1 MWNSLNTKLIQYLCQ
16 MNYLKAKRDI
26 EFFKRNLYSQKL
38 IFLTKASVSAE
49 GPQSTAEVLQR
60 EGKWNSSWAY
70 NYQRKLRVT
79 HVNK

>member
-1 MWNSLNTKLIQYLCQ
+1 

-38 IFLTKASVSAE
+38 IFLTKASVSTE

-60 EGKWNSSWAY
+60 EGK
-70 NYQRKLRVT
+70 
-79 HVNK
+79 